1 MDQLTRLRKVE
12 QLSSIIRRMKGFFL
26 PGEKE
31 AFARTSELARLGED
45 ALDLLVKILSGAHNG
60 LADVESYTN
69 RISALEKEGD
79 RITQS
84 IEEKLGR
91 GSISASLSNE
101 FERLVDSVDSILD
114 RAHSLS
120 RQLRR
125 VTKRPLRQAK
135 EIDALIRKDQV
146 RLIEIGRQ
154 QLHVLRGLL
163 EIAGSDRTRALEMA
177 REIERLEEQGD
188 DVKDAMLDEI
198 YGSWEKL
205 DYASFHNYIQTT
217 IEADDILDLC
227 EDASGLV
234 IAVTKALG
242 A

>member
-1 MDQLTRLRKVE
+1 MSSLIRQLR
-12 QLSSIIRRMKGFFL
+12 SFFL

-31 AFARTSELARLGED
+31 AFARISELAGLGEE
-45 ALDLLVKILSGAHNG
+45 ALDLLVKILSGTRNG
-60 LADVESYTN
+60 LAEVEEYTN
-69 RISALEKEGD
+69 KISALEKEGD

-84 IEEKLGR
+84 VEESLGR
-91 GSISASLSNE
+91 GSISASLGAD
-101 FERLVDSVDSILD
+101 FERLVESVDSILD

-135 EIDALIRKDQV
+135 EIDTSIRKDQV
-146 RLIEIGRQ
+146 RLVEIGRH
-154 QLHVLRGLL
+154 QLKILRELL
-163 EIAGSDRTRALEMA
+163 DVSGTNRTKALEMA
-177 REIERLEEQGD
+177 KEIEKLEEQGD

-198 YGSWEKL
+198 YGSTEQL
-205 DYASFHNYIQTT
+205 DYASFHSYIQTT

-227 EDASGLV
+227 EDASDLV
-234 IAVTKALG
+234 IAVMKALG

>member
-1 MDQLTRLRKVE
+1 V
-12 QLSSIIRRMKGFFL
+12 KGFFL

-84 IEEKLGR
+84 IEEKLGK

-125 VTKRPLRQAK
+125 VTKP
-135 EIDALIRKDQV
+135 E
-146 RLIEIGRQ
+146 G
-154 QLHVLRGLL
+154 
-163 EIAGSDRTRALEMA
+163 
-177 REIERLEEQGD
+177 
-188 DVKDAMLDEI
+188 
-198 YGSWEKL
+198 
-205 DYASFHNYIQTT
+205 
-217 IEADDILDLC
+217 
-227 EDASGLV
+227 
-234 IAVTKALG
+234 
-242 A
+242 